1 MFDLRLSVARAA
13 LGRPRGKALAGVA
26 LAVCLAVPG
35 GEAAAAR
42 KAVQDCVVQK
52 LGEGATTGSPWNPPQ
67 VGNIGSSVPE
77 GTVLATRTL
86 SISSQY
92 RYADN
97 VQVDSHVVH
106 GAYWSGMPWLSGISI
121 VPTNVPG
128 VGLRVK
134 PAGAWEL
141 KFEPRE
147 IRAYASRALEGPAQ
161 GGSLDAFASGITV
174 ELVVT
179 GTIPSGVYE
188 VTGPD
193 SNSSAARMTIK
204 MVQTASQP
212 ASGVDISLESG
223 VLPTSG
229 AVCRNEAWFSVAELI
244 TIGGVTPP
252 LVTAVCNVDARYV
265 GYGREV
271 TMGRV
276 AVGDFPRP
284 GARAG
289 TVPFSISL
297 SDCAAGAKPKLALY
311 AGVQGLVPGVPAL
324 RVDSAFGYARNVGIV
339 LTRQGETTPLVIGA
353 GAGDLNF
360 YPFSSRPAVQGATVN
375 FDLEAHYQRTDHDTP
390 VAPGVRPGRANSSV
404 RFQVRYD

>member
-42 KAVQDCVVQK
+42 RAAKDCVVQK
-52 LGEGATTGSPWNPPQ
+52 FSEGVGTGTGWNPPQ
-67 VGNIGSSVPE
+67 VGNIGSGVPV
-77 GTVLATRTL
+77 GTVLATRGL
-86 SISSQY
+86 SISSQFNY
-92 RYADN
+92 TRN
-97 VQVDSHVVH
+97 LEVDSHVVH
-106 GAYWSGMPWLSGISI
+106 GAHWNGMGWSGISI

-134 PAGAWEL
+134 PAGASWAL
-141 KFEPRE
+141 KLERE
-147 IRAYASRALEGPAQ
+147 IRAYASRALEWSGEENP
-161 GGSLDAFASGITV
+161 LDAFPSGLTV

-179 GTIPSGVYE
+179 GTIPSGIYQ

-193 SNSSAARMTIK
+193 PDFSAARMTIK
-204 MVQTASQP
+204 MVQMASQP
-212 ASGVDISLESG
+212 ASGADISLESG
-223 VLPTSG
+223 KLS
-229 AVCRNEAWFSVAELI
+229 AVVCNSEAWFTVEELI

-339 LTRQGETTPLVIGA
+339 LTRQGETTPLAIGA

-360 YPFSSRPAVQGATVN
+360 YPFSSRPAVQGATAN